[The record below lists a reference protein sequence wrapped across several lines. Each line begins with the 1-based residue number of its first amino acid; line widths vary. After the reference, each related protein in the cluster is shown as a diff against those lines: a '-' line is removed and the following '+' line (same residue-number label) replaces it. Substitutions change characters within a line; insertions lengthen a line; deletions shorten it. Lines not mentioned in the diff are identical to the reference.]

1 MNYDEVC
8 RSTMKLRNGMKYDEI
23 WCIMMYYDELWRSC
37 KPVKD
42 HQRASNNYEKPTS
55 SNFQSMFIK
64 FHETSQDILKE
75 DSNMMQ
81 NDAML
86 NASAT
91 PTLDGDFHV
100 SPHTS
105 PHQGATVE
113 IASEVWHIFG
123 RVGCGS
129 VFLHTWEG
137 GATKCIQMLPLPISS
152 FLMFS
157 YVFHCFPLFPCFW
170 ILDVVLWDR
179 LKMFQKNIKKSH
191 VSWCF
196 LMFFLIWHIGHHHVV
211 SFGPL

>member
-1 MNYDEVC
+1 MKYNEHQWTMMKHDEVC

-42 HQRASNNYEKPTS
+42 HQSASNNYEKPTS

-113 IASEVWHIFG
+113 IPSAEWHIFG

-129 VFLHTWEG
+129 VFLHKWEG
-137 GATKCIQMLPLPISS
+137 GAIPNASKC
-152 FLMFS
+152 FLFPYPVSQCFHMFS
-157 YVFHCFPLFPCFW
+157 IVSMFLDFGCCFVRS
-170 ILDVVLWDR
+170 IENVS
-179 LKMFQKNIKKSH
+179 KKH
-191 VSWCF
+191 
-196 LMFFLIWHIGHHHVV
+196 
-211 SFGPL
+211 